1 MHRSVF
7 TVFAVTLLSA
17 MLAAQ
22 TAPSATGGTMPQAP
36 QGSTGEPAASAAPN
50 ATSASASAAPR
61 IAPGSVLPVELT
73 KGINA
78 KKAKKGDEV
87 VVKVTQDL
95 CNTQGA
101 LIIPKDTQIVGHVTE
116 AQAHSKEQKESELAI
131 AFDHAVLKDGE
142 TMQMPMSIQAIIA
155 PPNRNPANSTSSSP
169 SNSPALDTGAPPA
182 ASGGRSGMGGTAPST
197 TTAPQSESSPA
208 SGTSAPTQ
216 TRPQI
221 TGDTQGVVGIADL
234 KLSAAPDATQGSLV
248 TSEKNNVKLDDGTFL
263 LLRVQK

>member
-1 MHRSVF
+1 MYRSVF
-7 TVFAVTLLSA
+7 TVFAITLLSA

-22 TAPSATGGTMPQAP
+22 TAASATSGTLPQAP
-36 QGSTGEPAASAAPN
+36 QGSTAEPAAPAAPN
-50 ATSASASAAPR
+50 ATSTATSAALK

-95 CNTQGA
+95 RNTQGA
-101 LIIPKDTQIVGHVTE
+101 LIIPKDTEIVGHVTQ

-131 AFDHAVLKDGE
+131 AFDHAVLKNGE

-155 PPNRNPANSTSSSP
+155 PPNRNPANSASGYPSSSP
-169 SNSPALDTGAPPA
+169 APGASPTPTA
-182 ASGGRSGMGGTAPST
+182 AGGRPGMGGTAPST
-197 TTAPQSESSPA
+197 TTAPQSESSSPA
-208 SGTSAPTQ
+208 ETPAPTQ

-221 TGDTQGVVGIADL
+221 TGETQGVVGIADL

-248 TSEKNNVKLDDGTFL
+248 TSEKNNVKLEDGTFL
-263 LLRVQK
+263 LLRVQP